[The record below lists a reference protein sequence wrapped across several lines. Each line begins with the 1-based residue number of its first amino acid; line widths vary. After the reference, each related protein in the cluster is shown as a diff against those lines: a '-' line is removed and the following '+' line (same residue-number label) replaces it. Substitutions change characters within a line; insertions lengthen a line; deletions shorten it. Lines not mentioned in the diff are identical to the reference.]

1 MATMH
6 RSGARSV
13 GILAI
18 AGAMLLSACADKTDA
33 SSGSGGSGGSSGGTD
48 SVTISTTSISGLG
61 DVLVDGDGMTL
72 YYLKTETPGKIMCSG
87 SCADAWPP
95 LLLPSGETAATA
107 GSGVDASKL
116 GTIERP
122 DGGTQVTY
130 DGQALYL
137 FAGDQSGQATG
148 QGVGGF
154 FAVTTSGSGASGAT
168 GATGS
173 SGGGGYYKS
182 S

>member
-1 MATMH
+1 MRRT
-6 RSGARSV
+6 SVRSV
-13 GILAI
+13 GIVAI

-33 SSGSGGSGGSSGGTD
+33 SSGSGGTGGSSGGSG
-48 SVTISTTSISGLG
+48 SVTVSSKSVSGVG
-61 DVLVDGDGMTL
+61 DVLVDSDGMTL
-72 YYLKTETPGKIMCSG
+72 YYLKTETSGKIMCTG

-95 LLLPSGETAATA
+95 LLLPSGVTSATA

-116 GTIERP
+116 GTIDRP

-130 DGQALYL
+130 DGMALYL

-154 FAVTTSGSGASGAT
+154 FAVTTSGSTGSGASGST
-168 GATGS
+168 
-173 SGGGGYYKS
+173 GGGYHY
-182 S
+182 

>member
-1 MATMH
+1 MRRT
-6 RSGARSV
+6 SVRSV
-13 GILAI
+13 GIVAI

-33 SSGSGGSGGSSGGTD
+33 SSGSGGTGDSSGGSG
-48 SVTISTTSISGLG
+48 SVTVSSKSVSGVG
-61 DVLVDGDGMTL
+61 DVLVDSDGMTL
-72 YYLKTETPGKIMCSG
+72 YYLKTETSGKIMCTG

-95 LLLPSGETAATA
+95 LLLPSGVTSATA

-116 GTIERP
+116 GTIARP

-130 DGQALYL
+130 DGMALYL

-154 FAVTTSGSGASGAT
+154 FAVTTSGSTGSGASGST
-168 GATGS
+168 
-173 SGGGGYYKS
+173 GGGYHY
-182 S
+182 